1 MFLLPLTA
9 HALHAPTSAS
19 VSCILLRTVCSMCI
33 KAPWQNRW
41 AVHEQGRRMHISE
54 QGSRLGAATQSGGKG
69 TDICTL
75 SFGHSLSPL
84 SYSTS
89 KLNLLH
95 SNAVPA
101 PPPQLRVIKRLQNII
116 IYIHKCHQNENY
128 LDMNSF
134 CCWCCLMS
142 FKNVCIILSYT
153 VFNLCN
159 KAGWWIRIR
168 GWRGNDHLR
177 NHLVDALKW

>member
-1 MFLLPLTA
+1 MF
-9 HALHAPTSAS
+9 HEY
-19 VSCILLRTVCSMCI
+19 ILYI
-33 KAPWQNRW
+33 FY
-41 AVHEQGRRMHISE
+41 HIYIY
-54 QGSRLGAATQSGGKG
+54 GLYLYGIWYMVYIYIY
-69 TDICTL
+69 ICTL

-95 SNAVPA
+95 SNAIPA
-101 PPPQLRVIKRLQNII
+101 PPPPQLRVIKRLQNII

-128 LDMNSF
+128 LDRNSF

-168 GWRGNDHLR
+168 GWRGNNHSH